1 MIGGRLTLTA
11 RYIRF
16 EPAEARAIF
25 RTVAMWTQALVL
37 TLGALASLAAAAVE
51 MDEDMAELARM
62 VRDNC
67 AGETGVDV
75 ALVEQVNAGADLMP
89 DEKLKCYIKCTME
102 TAGMM
107 ADGEVDIEAVLALL
121 PPSLADQHAPSLRAC
136 GTQRG
141 ADHCDTAFRT
151 QQCWQKANKADYFLI

>member
-1 MIGGRLTLTA
+1 MWA
-11 RYIRF
+11 R
-16 EPAEARAIF
+16 
-25 RTVAMWTQALVL
+25 ALVL
-37 TLGALASLAAAAVE
+37 TLATLAALAAAAVE

-62 VRDNC
+62 VRENC

-75 ALVEQVNAGADLMP
+75 ALVEQVNAGAELMP
-89 DEKLKCYIKCTME
+89 DDKLKCYIKCTME

-121 PPSLADQHAPSLRAC
+121 PPSLAEHNAPALKAC

-151 QQCWQKANKADYFLI
+151 QQCWQNANRADYFLI

>member
-1 MIGGRLTLTA
+1 MA
-11 RYIRF
+11 RWTS
-16 EPAEARAIF
+16 RAS
-25 RTVAMWTQALVL
+25 AMWARALVL
-37 TLGALASLAAAAVE
+37 TLATLAALAAAAVE

-62 VRDNC
+62 VRENC

-75 ALVEQVNAGADLMP
+75 ALVEQVNAGAELMP
-89 DEKLKCYIKCTME
+89 DDKLKCYIKCTME

-107 ADGEVDIEAVLALL
+107 ADGEVDKEAVLAPL
-121 PPSLADQHAPSLRAC
+121 SHNAPALKAC

-151 QQCWQKANKADYFLI
+151 QQCWQNANRADYFLI